1 MTEGKSKHLNTQDKR
16 SLILC
21 RGETEDLGRFNFD
34 FNFPSPGTAGE
45 QGGDMGQVDDDE
57 GFELP
62 AVDLEQDTG
71 AMPIEDYD
79 NGVEAYGNDAEEAAP
94 SFSPGFG
101 LSLNPPAPTSPSDS
115 PNVLG
120 GGLPDEAPIAPGSKQ
135 KKISRHGIPV
145 PNLPSGVVRKMAT
158 QFSRGRGGSKA
169 KINKQTLAAIE
180 QATSWYFEQLGE
192 DLEVYSK
199 HAGRKTIDESD
210 VIALMRR

>member
-1 MTEGKSKHLNTQDKR
+1 
-16 SLILC
+16 
-21 RGETEDLGRFNFD
+21 
-34 FNFPSPGTAGE
+34 
-45 QGGDMGQVDDDE
+45 MGQVDDDE

-62 AVDLEQDTG
+62 AVDLEQDDG
-71 AMPIEDYD
+71 AMPMPVEDFD
-79 NGVEAYGNDAEEAAP
+79 NDDVNDASNFNDANDVNDDDNEASVFHNAEEPAP

-101 LSLNPPAPTSPSDS
+101 LSLNPPPPASPSDS

-169 KINKQTLAAIE
+169 KISKQTLAAIE

>member
-1 MTEGKSKHLNTQDKR
+1 
-16 SLILC
+16 
-21 RGETEDLGRFNFD
+21 
-34 FNFPSPGTAGE
+34 
-45 QGGDMGQVDDDE
+45 MGQVDDDE

-62 AVDLEQDTG
+62 AMDLEQPDTG
-71 AMPIEDYD
+71 AIP
-79 NGVEAYGNDAEEAAP
+79 VEEFENDVEEAAP
-94 SFSPGFG
+94 TRSFSPGFG
-101 LSLNPPAPTSPSDS
+101 LSLNPPPPASPSDT

-210 VIALMRR
+210 IIALMRR